1 MEFKQFIK
9 KHKTKLLV
17 LGGVIVVTVVTI
29 ALTKGNDTVVKEIVK
44 TTTDVEDLP
53 GYDIW
58 ACVGT
63 ECSEE
68 LFNDV
73 RQVVESYG
81 KSINFDLYYD

>member
-9 KHKTKLLV
+9 KHKIKLLV
-17 LGGVIVVTVVTI
+17 LGGVTMVMVITI
-29 ALTKGNDTVVKEIVK
+29 ALTKGNETVVKEIVK
-44 TTTDVEDLP
+44 TTTEVEDLP

-58 ACVGT
+58 AMVGT

-81 KSINFDLYYD
+81 KSINFDVLD